1 MRRMTILAL
10 ILGLASGQALAG
22 PLVKAYIPTGNPAHI
37 QAVQT
42 AFKTVGSGNLGPLGH
57 IDWADSRSLLPLTM
71 VMTPAEEQKL
81 GALLSAQ
88 NPDAAQL
95 KELLSAMNVRARE
108 EYSWKEAV
116 RLQEDQKAGRIADEQ
131 LGDAKTFAGEY
142 LAVFGS
148 YLHENEKA
156 RFFTAAAALEQRR
169 LKLEERKEVRIETVL
184 RDMAEALAQ
193 GSRSAM
199 NGVAGSEGTRRA
211 ALEKAPEGQV
221 FLKILDQYGDF
232 FAGALEQKDK
242 QTFQHWLNV
251 SYDAFAAE
259 YKPVLERIGD
269 FTPGIHDEARFELMR
284 EDVRAYNKYL
294 KTLMKD
300 AGLEDAAVVTSYK
313 SVSARELLG
322 YSYPEDLN
330 DSGRDRLLALIEN
343 TAARSRRRSWDI
355 EAHIPARSFT
365 ALETIGQDDA
375 AALVPHLK
383 KIGKFYWKALWAA
396 SKGTVEQRAAIEQK
410 LLTGFGGKY
419 AALPRVWAAWLAAS
433 DKPGSPADVVRQDGW
448 TEWVSVAGSLAI
460 VLGCTV
466 GLVLIGIGN
475 AIGGET
481 GAVIAGAI
489 AVGSVLLGLIA
500 KLTAYSRRNS
510 IEYSLKEFKELWNMQ
525 WQSARS
531 WLPWTGRPPLK

>member
-1 MRRMTILAL
+1 MRRMTVLAL
-10 ILGLASGQALAG
+10 ILGLAAGEARAGGLA
-22 PLVKAYIPTGNPAHI
+22 KIYIPTGNPAHI
-37 QAVQT
+37 QAAQA
-42 AFKTVGSGNLGPLGH
+42 AFKTVGSGNLGHLGH
-57 IDWADSRSLLPLTM
+57 IDWTDSRSLIPLTR

-81 GALLSAQ
+81 GALLSAP

-108 EYSWKEAV
+108 EYAWKEAV

-156 RFFTAAAALEQRR
+156 RFFAAAAALEQRR
-169 LKLEERKEVRIETVL
+169 LKLEERKDVRIETVL

-193 GSRSAM
+193 GSRSAPSA
-199 NGVAGSEGTRRA
+199 VSGSEETRRA

-221 FLKILDQYGDF
+221 HLKILERYGDL

-242 QTFQHWLNV
+242 QTFQNWLNV

-259 YKPVLERIGD
+259 YRPVLERIGD
-269 FTPGIHDEARFELMR
+269 FTPGIHDEARIELMR
-284 EDVRAYNKYL
+284 EDVRAYNKLL
-294 KTLMKD
+294 KTLMKG
-300 AGLEDAAVVTSYK
+300 AGLEDAAMVTSYK
-313 SVSARELLG
+313 SVSGRELLG
-322 YSYPEDLN
+322 YSYQEDLN
-330 DSGRDRLLALIEN
+330 ASGRDRLLALIEN

-355 EAHIPARSFT
+355 EARIPTQSFT
-365 ALETIGQDDA
+365 ALEIIGSDDA

-396 SKGTVEQRAAIEQK
+396 SKGTAEQRAAIEQK

-419 AALPRVWAAWLAAS
+419 AALPQVWAAWLAVS
-433 DKPGSPADVVRQDGW
+433 DKPGSPADVVRRDGW
-448 TEWVSVAGSLAI
+448 TERVSVAGLWAV

-475 AIGGET
+475 AIGGEP

-489 AVGSVLLGLIA
+489 ATASILLGGIA
-500 KLTAYSRRNS
+500 RLAAYSRRNS
-510 IEYSLKEFKELWNMQ
+510 IEYSLKQFKGLWDLQ
-525 WQSARS
+525 WQTARS